1 MTDTVGTEVE
11 PTGPPDNPFVGPRA
25 FRQGELFFGREHET
39 RAVLN
44 TLMGGRIVLLYSP
57 SGAGK
62 TSLIQASL
70 VPEMASRGFQICASL
85 EPRFSAIRVGNPP
98 PDDFRGNP
106 YVYSTVCCIYGKLVD
121 DLFELC
127 DWTIHDTLQRLAESH
142 DRDLQQFLVFDQFE
156 EILTLDPTDQD
167 GQREFF
173 RQLGEAL
180 EYPHRWAVFAMRE
193 DFIGGLDRFL
203 RYVPGQLRSTF
214 RLDLLDAEAALRS
227 VREPAARR
235 GVQFMDDAAAEL
247 VRDLRMVRVDS
258 PVGGPAE
265 HQGNFVEPVLLQVVC
280 DNLWRKLSQ
289 DQGAAFTTIT
299 LSDVA
304 ASQPLDTA
312 IARYYSRTIRKAAN
326 KDRNAER
333 ILRDWVQEKLLTRR
347 RLRGQT
353 TTMPRVPDPLG
364 ALRVMQE
371 RYLVRVDPR
380 PNGEWYELSHDRL
393 IDAIIEDNQRW
404 RETSLSGWQL
414 AAYRW
419 HREYNDSRFLLN
431 AAELRSARVSMRGL
445 QLTDFEQAFLE
456 QSAERVNEAGRL
468 ARLRSRASRISY
480 LLACSF
486 LLNIVL
492 ILLLIFMRR

>member
-1 MTDTVGTEVE
+1 
-11 PTGPPDNPFVGPRA
+11 
-25 FRQGELFFGREHET
+25 
-39 RAVLN
+39 
-44 TLMGGRIVLLYSP
+44 
-57 SGAGK
+57 
-62 TSLIQASL
+62 
-70 VPEMASRGFQICASL
+70 
-85 EPRFSAIRVGNPP
+85 
-98 PDDFRGNP
+98 
-106 YVYSTVCCIYGKLVD
+106 
-121 DLFELC
+121 
-127 DWTIHDTLQRLAESH
+127 
-142 DRDLQQFLVFDQFE
+142 
-156 EILTLDPTDQD
+156 
-167 GQREFF
+167 
-173 RQLGEAL
+173 
-180 EYPHRWAVFAMRE
+180 
-193 DFIGGLDRFL
+193 
-203 RYVPGQLRSTF
+203 
-214 RLDLLDAEAALRS
+214 
-227 VREPAARR
+227 
-235 GVQFMDDAAAEL
+235 MDDAVAEL

-414 AAYRW
+414 AAYRLAMD
-419 HREYNDSRFLLN
+419 RATESR
-431 AAELRSARVSMRGL
+431 
-445 QLTDFEQAFLE
+445 
-456 QSAERVNEAGRL
+456 RL
-468 ARLRSRASRISY
+468 HSVR
-480 LLACSF
+480 
-486 LLNIVL
+486 
-492 ILLLIFMRR
+492 